1 MNIARGKVDELAR
14 TKWLVSLM
22 GSRSFLK
29 AILFVFLGL
38 QFVPSLLG
46 GQTTVYKQFSPEFQL
61 NKAVSQKWAVEFDLN
76 STFSNTPSEDKVFKT
91 VIQGAGL
98 VWAHF
103 HFSPRWKF
111 SSNLAYYLNNDQPE
125 IGQFQ
130 SREWRFAVQSIYYI
144 NRKGFT
150 LSTRMRPEVRFVTN
164 EAGTYQ
170 TVFRYREML
179 KYIQPI
185 NSKILRQGTVY
196 LVASEELLF
205 RSTYKNTGIHHFDR
219 NMFSLG
225 GGYMINDD
233 LQIELAYTNEFIP
246 RDSGDQLNNLTSF
259 TLVTNNLF
267 SNIHKRIKKLV
278 TTPAEQE

>member
-1 MNIARGKVDELAR
+1 ME
-14 TKWLVSLM
+14 
-22 GSRSFLK
+22 SRLFLK
-29 AILFVFLGL
+29 TILLVCLGL
-38 QFVPSLLG
+38 QFFPLLLQ

-91 VIQGAGL
+91 AIQGAGL
-98 VWAHF
+98 VWAHY

-130 SREWRFAVQSIYYI
+130 SREWRVAVQSIYYI

-150 LSTRMRPEVRFVTN
+150 LSTRMRPELRFVTN

-170 TVFRYREML
+170 TVLRYRQML

-185 NSKILRQGTVY
+185 NSRILRQGTVY

-205 RSTYKNTGIHHFDR
+205 RSTYKNTGMHHFDR
-219 NMFSLG
+219 NMFTLG

-233 LQIELAYTNEFIP
+233 LQIELTYTNEFIP
-246 RDSGDQLNNLTSF
+246 RDMGDQLNNLTSF

-267 SNIHKRIKKLV
+267 SNIHKKIKKLV
-278 TTPAEQE
+278 ATPAEKE